1 MNKSTKTPKKT
12 DLGMSVIFRTTFEDG
27 TTHYMR
33 MNKNRGYSS
42 STYRSHTLSMAK
54 QRDTEFERRF
64 LVEQSTVKVDMVF
77 EGTHN
82 EAITEKKRLISE
94 SEKVFNSS
102 VRESATNSIKSKI
115 LKLKKEFTKVMSSG
129 NDKLF
134 FIDMEYGFR
143 MGLKER
149 MLGGRKHPIYSNYV
163 SLNTTRVERF

>member
-1 MNKSTKTPKKT
+1 MKKTPKRT
-12 DLGMSVIFRTTFEDG
+12 DLGISVIFRTTFEDG

-54 QRDTEFERRF
+54 QRNTEFEKRF
-64 LVEQSTVKVDMVF
+64 LVEQSTVKVDLIF

-115 LKLKKEFTKVMSSG
+115 LKLKKEFTKVMNSS
-129 NDKLF
+129 NNSDKLF
-134 FIDMEYGFR
+134 YIDMQYGLR
-143 MGLKER
+143 MGLKDK
-149 MLGGRKHPIYSNYV
+149 MVTYKKHPIVPSYV
-163 SLNTTRVERF
+163 YLDASQVERF

>member
-12 DLGMSVIFRTTFEDG
+12 DLGISVIFRTTFEDG

-33 MNKNRGYSS
+33 MNKNRGYSAN
-42 STYRSHTLSMAK
+42 TYRSHTVSMAK
-54 QRDTEFERRF
+54 QRDTEFEKRF
-64 LVEQSTVKVDMVF
+64 LIEQSTVKVDMVF

-82 EAITEKKRLISE
+82 ECITEKKRLISE

-143 MGLKER
+143 MGLKEK
-149 MLGGRKHPIYSNYV
+149 MVTYKKHPIVPSYV
-163 SLNTTRVERF
+163 YLDASQVERF